1 MKFSNIDNLN
11 VITNKHEY
19 FILSNQWIPL
29 MEKCT
34 IVEKCRLG
42 HLFDEKCGGGCIAH
56 INIENRF
63 ANRDEAWDMLNFVAA
78 SGVIYF
84 AFNTKVSTCHNRHAF
99 IGVKECPICGEPIAD
114 TFTRVVGFY
123 TPVSSY
129 QKIRKREFDNRKW
142 YDVVSK
148 DNMF

>member
-1 MKFSNIDNLN
+1 
-11 VITNKHEY
+11 
-19 FILSNQWIPL
+19 

-63 ANRDEAWDMLNFVAA
+63 ANRDEAWDMLNFIAA
-78 SGVIYF
+78 NGVIYF
-84 AFNTKVSTCHNRHAF
+84 AFNTTISTCVDRHAF
-99 IGVKECPICGEPIAD
+99 IGVNECPICGKPAAEK
-114 TFTRVVGFY
+114 FSRVVGFY

-142 YDVVSK
+142 YDVISK